1 MTTELEF
8 DPGQL
13 RERYLAERDKRR
25 RAEGYG
31 QYVDVSG
38 EFAGYDDDPNATP
51 VTREPLTDEVDVIV
65 VGGGIS
71 GMTAGARLREAG
83 VERIRVVERG
93 GDFGGVWYWNRYPG
107 IRCDVESYIY
117 MPLLEELG
125 TVPTEKYAKGSE
137 ILAHCQNIGRYYNL
151 YDLAV
156 FSTQV
161 TGVHWDDRTERWTV
175 RTDRGDEMHAR
186 FVVLGSGPLNR
197 PKLPGIPG
205 IDDYQGHSFHS
216 SRWDY
221 DYTGGSA
228 EGGLEGLKGKRVGLI
243 GTGASCIQIAPNVAE
258 YPDHLYIFQRTPSS
272 VDARENRPTDPEW
285 AKTLEPGWQK
295 RRIANF
301 DAIMLGMPQD
311 EDLVAD
317 RWTDVW
323 SRLNVWA
330 TTQAATV
337 ETDPAALRQLADFQK
352 MEEIRA
358 RVADTVK
365 DPATA
370 EALKP
375 YYNQFCKR
383 PLYSDEFLQTFN
395 RDNVTLVD
403 TDGRGVDR
411 ITPNGVQVSDTEYE
425 VDCLIYA
432 TGFNVGAPTYV
443 SGGFELTGR
452 DGLSMEK
459 KWADGVRS
467 LHGIYV
473 NGFPNLF
480 ILGGIFQAS
489 VTINF
494 THILGEQAAYVGQVV
509 KRCLDEDI
517 DTFEITPE
525 AEERW
530 AATMREKAVDRS
542 AFERECTPGF
552 YNNEGI
558 EGAPTLFGG
567 TYGGGPFEY
576 IRVCHD
582 WLANEFSNDA
592 HLTRRAS

>member
-1 MTTELEF
+1 MTAEQLDF
-8 DPGQL
+8 DPQAL

-38 EFAGYDDDPNATP
+38 EYAGYDRDPHADP
-51 VTREPLTDEVDVIV
+51 ADRDPLTDEVDAIV
-65 VGGGIS
+65 LGGGIS
-71 GMTAGARLREAG
+71 GLTAGARLRDAG
-83 VERIRVVERG
+83 VERIRIVERG

-125 TVPTEKYAKGSE
+125 TIPTEKYARGQE
-137 ILAHCQNIGRYYNL
+137 ILEHCRNIGRHYDL

-156 FSTQV
+156 FGTQV
-161 TGVHWDDRTERWTV
+161 TGVHWNDETGRWTV
-175 RTDRGDEMHAR
+175 RTDRGDEMRAR

-205 IDDYQGHSFHS
+205 IDGYRGHSFHS

-221 DYTGGSA
+221 DYTGA
-228 EGGLEGLKGKRVGLI
+228 DLAGLNGKRVGII
-243 GTGASCIQIAPNVAE
+243 GTGASCIQIVPNIAE
-258 YPDHLYIFQRTPSS
+258 HTDQLYVFQRTPSS

-285 AKTLEPGWQK
+285 ARSLEPGWQR

-358 RVADTVK
+358 RVAETVR
-365 DPATA
+365 DPVTA

-383 PLYSDEFLQTFN
+383 PLYSDEFLPTFN
-395 RDNVTLVD
+395 RENVTLVD
-403 TDGRGVDR
+403 TDGRGVEK
-411 ITPNGVQVSDTEYE
+411 ITETGVHANGEHYDL
-425 VDCLIYA
+425 DCLIYA

-452 DGLSMEK
+452 GGLPLEK

-467 LHGIYV
+467 LHGIYTA
-473 NGFPNLF
+473 GFPNLF

-509 KRCLDEDI
+509 KRCLDDDI

-530 AATMREKAVDRS
+530 AATMKAKAVDRG

-582 WLANEFSNDA
+582 WLAADFLDD
-592 HLTRRAS
+592 TRRT